1 MFQLNETCDE
11 IPTTIVWGIYM
22 IIKKEGT
29 RGIFLKLMQE
39 YQFYEETKLNSV
51 GDRKNLGDKSFFNIY
66 VSK

>member
-1 MFQLNETCDE
+1 MF
-11 IPTTIVWGIYM
+11 GM